1 MFVGG
6 GQKTKTEKVV
16 STEIKLFGDLGQN
29 IKKSGKRWK
38 CLLPER
44 KWSGRMGGAWLS
56 VLNFIEI
63 SDSLV

>member
-29 IKKSGKRWK
+29 IKKSGKR
-38 CLLPER
+38 
-44 KWSGRMGGAWLS
+44 
-56 VLNFIEI
+56 
-63 SDSLV
+63 